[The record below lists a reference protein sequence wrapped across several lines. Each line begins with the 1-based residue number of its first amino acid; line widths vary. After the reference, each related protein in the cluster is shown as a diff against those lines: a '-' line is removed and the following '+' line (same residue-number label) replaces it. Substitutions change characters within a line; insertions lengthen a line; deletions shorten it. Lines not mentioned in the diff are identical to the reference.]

1 MAKRAMS
8 WKNFNLSVKFGIAFG
23 VAILLFITAIL
34 MYKVSGDMTEKSF
47 QELIEKHLKI
57 SDLSSKV
64 SLQLALCRNNEKN
77 FLAESDMR
85 HVKTFNT
92 NVEQLGNT
100 AGRIVNLAGEEME
113 EISALGKDIR
123 KLSGQYKKLF
133 GQVVASSEKIGLDET
148 KGLRNEF
155 GKAAATLEDRT
166 GRFAMTSLFFAVLDL
181 TDSATLY
188 FNVDS
193 KEHTERLKKDIEK
206 SKKAFENSNMAKDT
220 KEAIGVRMDD
230 YIKWIEQSFGA
241 DDTMKSIIKE
251 QIDSF
256 KKALLDELE
265 MFYVPEAQVGM
276 LEVRRAEKEY
286 IDTREERYAEKT
298 RARLDHLMNVFEE
311 SSLPSQRKDEVARF
325 IKTYQQ
331 SFNAFV
337 KESDRIQS
345 LRKQML
351 DIVEKIEPEVEMI
364 SEKADTMAEGKIVSA
379 EESVG
384 RINTIAA
391 VIAIGVVA
399 FISVFIFFIVRSIT
413 RPLAESSAL
422 AGTMAEGDLTGK
434 MELEQEDEVGKLA
447 GALNNMIA
455 NLRDIVGNIVS
466 YTESLHA
473 SSSELTSISGEMTE
487 STRRT
492 TEKAGSL
499 ATDSESMSANMNSV
513 ASSSEQATT
522 NLNMVASSVEE
533 MDSTISEISQNSSK
547 AKEIVEKAVKQG
559 DSASQ
564 RIKEL
569 GTSAQD
575 ISVVVETITD
585 ISEQTNLLAL
595 NATIEAA
602 RAGEAGKGFGVV
614 ADEIKELA
622 NQAKKATNDIKER
635 TGSIQESS
643 DKTSGEIKE
652 IISIINE
659 INEIV
664 LFVASAVEEQ
674 SSATKEIVQNIN
686 QASTGIEDVNRNINE
701 NAEVAGR
708 ISTDIA
714 DISKEAE
721 DLASRAEKVSGS
733 ADSLAEIGSK
743 LKAMVERFKL

>member
-1 MAKRAMS
+1 MADRAMS

-23 VAILLFITAIL
+23 FAILLFITAIL
-34 MYKVSGDMTEKSF
+34 MYKVSADMTEKSYG
-47 QELIEKHLKI
+47 ELIEKHLKI
-57 SDLSSKV
+57 SELSSKV
-64 SLQLALCRNNEKN
+64 SLRLALCRNNEKN

-133 GQVVASSEKIGLDET
+133 GQVVASSRKIGLDET

-155 GKAAATLEDRT
+155 GNAAATLEDRT
-166 GRFAMTSLFFAVLDL
+166 GQFAMTSLFFAVLDL
-181 TDSATLY
+181 TDSADLY

-206 SKKAFENSNMAKDT
+206 VRNAFEKSNMATDT
-220 KEAIGVRMDD
+220 KEAIGVRMSD

-241 DDTMKSIIKE
+241 DASMKSIIKE
-251 QIDSF
+251 QISGF
-256 KKALLDELE
+256 QKALLDEIE
-265 MFYVPEAQVGM
+265 KFYVPEAQVGM

-286 IDTREERYAEKT
+286 ILNRRGGYAQKT
-298 RARLDHLMNVFEE
+298 FAELDDLAAIFND
-311 SSLPSQRKDEVARF
+311 SSLPSQRKDEISRF
-325 IKTYQQ
+325 IRTYREA
-331 SFNAFV
+331 FNAFV
-337 KESDRIQS
+337 DENERIQT
-345 LRKQML
+345 LRRQML
-351 DIVEKIEPEVEMI
+351 DLVGEIEPEVE
-364 SEKADTMAEGKIVSA
+364 SVAEKAEIMAEKQIRSA
-379 EESVG
+379 EASVD
-384 RINTIAA
+384 RINGIAA
-391 VIAIGVVA
+391 AIAIGVVVLV
-399 FISVFIFFIVRSIT
+399 SLFIFFIVRSIT
-413 RPLAESSAL
+413 RPLAQSSAL

-434 MELEQEDEVGKLA
+434 MELAQEDEIGKLA

-466 YTESLHA
+466 YTESLHT
-473 SSSELTSISGEMTE
+473 SSSGLTAISGEMTD
-487 STRRT
+487 STQRA

-499 ATDSESMSANMNSV
+499 ATDSESMSTNMNSV
-513 ASSSEQATT
+513 ASASEQAST

-547 AKEIVEKAVKQG
+547 AKEIVDKAVKQG
-559 DSASQ
+559 DSASE

-569 GTSAQD
+569 GASAQD
-575 ISVVVETITD
+575 ITVVVETITD

-643 DKTSGEIKE
+643 DKTSGEIRE

-659 INEIV
+659 VNEIV

-708 ISTDIA
+708 ISTGIA

-721 DLASRAEKVSGS
+721 ELASRAEKVSGS
-733 ADSLAEIGSK
+733 ADSLAEIGGK